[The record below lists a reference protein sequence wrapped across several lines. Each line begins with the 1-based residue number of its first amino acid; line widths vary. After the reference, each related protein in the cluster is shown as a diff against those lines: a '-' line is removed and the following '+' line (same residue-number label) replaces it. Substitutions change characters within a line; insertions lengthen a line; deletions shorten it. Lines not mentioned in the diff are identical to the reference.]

1 VFNRTGESLPI
12 AMLMHVSVNNF
23 ASILWAD
30 VFPSLDAER
39 AMLAMTTLTVITAAV
54 VLMGTRGR
62 LGYGGEPARP
72 TSAR

>member
-1 VFNRTGESLPI
+1 
-12 AMLMHVSVNNF
+12 VNNF

-54 VLMGTRGR
+54 VLLGTRGR
-62 LGYGGEPARP
+62 LGYDGEPTPRPVAR
-72 TSAR
+72 